1 MLKMSK
7 DKKREAGAVTIEA
20 TIALTSFLFMFM
32 MIFSV
37 ITICRAQARVQIAI
51 NATAKEL
58 SQYSYLYGM
67 TGLDSVL
74 NELQGKGEET
84 KAEVNGTIEN
94 VANIFGSIEAIGAEG
109 QEAVGKVQTLDP
121 QAIKD
126 AMGSWETVSGQM
138 ENIEVNADD
147 IKQKLE
153 AYSENPQELLFGM
166 AKLLASESLELAK
179 SRVIAEPVCRAL
191 VKKHLKRHN
200 DDTAEAF
207 CQSVGIVPGTYL
219 GKESYFNGMDFS
231 NSTLFPYGSDEIN
244 IVVTYKVKLL
254 QLLPID
260 LDFTIT
266 QSALTKGWLHGD
278 MTPGADSAGEMLTA
292 MKAKGENLWNSPE
305 NWGKVKQKMISEE
318 VDNLKTGDYY
328 GVSGQTYIHA
338 YDPDTNTF
346 AMVSAMNPLF
356 GVDSIDEVDKEALKD
371 ALKTHASQ
379 INSAT
384 DNMQSITIKKLDEH
398 GNFQKVDYDCTAEK
412 TKKVVILIPEDEGLK
427 ELMEE
432 LVTELGSEVQ
442 FEFKP
447 VYGSVYVE
455 EKKEGGES

>member
-58 SQYSYLYGM
+58 SQYSYLYGL
-67 TGLDSVL
+67 TGLDSAL
-74 NELQGKGEET
+74 AKFQDSANTT
-84 KAEVNGTIEN
+84 KDEVDGTISN
-94 VANIFGSIEAIGAEG
+94 VANIFSSLEAIGAEG
-109 QEAVGKVQTLDP
+109 NKVVGEVKTLDP
-121 QAIKD
+121 D
-126 AMGSWETVSGQM
+126 AVNTAMDSWKNVSGQLDNV
-138 ENIEVNADD
+138 EANADS
-147 IKQKLE
+147 IKEKLE

-166 AKLLASESLELAK
+166 ARLLASESLELAK

-191 VKKHLKRHN
+191 VQKHLKRNN

-254 QLLPID
+254 QLLPVD

-266 QSALTKGWLHGD
+266 QSAITKGWLHGD
-278 MTPGADSAGEMLTA
+278 MTPGTGSGDILAAMVKNGESM
-292 MKAKGENLWNSPE
+292 WNSPE
-305 NWGKVKQKMISEE
+305 NWGKIKKEMISQE

-328 GVSGQTYIHA
+328 GVSSQTYIHA

-346 AMVSAMNPLF
+346 AMVSAINPLF
-356 GVDSIDEVDKEALKD
+356 GVDSIDEVDKEELKD

-432 LVTELGSEVQ
+432 LVTELGSDVQ

>member
-7 DKKREAGAVTIEA
+7 DKRREAGAVTIEA

-58 SQYSYLYGM
+58 SQYSYLYGL
-67 TGLDSVL
+67 TGLDSAL
-74 NELQGKGEET
+74 AKFQDSANAT
-84 KAEVNGTIEN
+84 KDEVDGTISN
-94 VANIFGSIEAIGAEG
+94 VANIFSSLEAIGAEG
-109 QEAVGKVQTLDP
+109 NKVVGEVKTLDP
-121 QAIKD
+121 D
-126 AMGSWETVSGQM
+126 AVNTAMDSWKSVSG
-138 ENIEVNADD
+138 ELDNVEANADS
-147 IKQKLE
+147 IKEKLE

-166 AKLLASESLELAK
+166 ARLLASESLELAK
-179 SRVIAEPVCRAL
+179 SRVIAEPVSRAL
-191 VKKHLKRHN
+191 VQKHLKRHN

-254 QLLPID
+254 QLLPVD

-278 MTPGADSAGEMLTA
+278 MTPGTGSGDVLAAMVKNGESM
-292 MKAKGENLWNSPE
+292 WNSPE
-305 NWGKVKQKMISEE
+305 NWGKIKKEMISQE
-318 VDNLKTGDYY
+318 VDNLKSGDYY
-328 GVSGQTYIHA
+328 GVSSQTYIHA

-356 GVDSIDEVDKEALKD
+356 GVDSIDQVDKEALKD
-371 ALKTHASQ
+371 ALKTHAAQ

-412 TKKVVILIPEDEGLK
+412 TKKVVIMIPEDEGLK

-432 LVTELGSEVQ
+432 LATELGSDVQ

>member
-7 DKKREAGAVTIEA
+7 DKRREAGAVTIEA

-58 SQYSYLYGM
+58 SQYSYLYGL
-67 TGLDSVL
+67 TGLDSAL
-74 NELQGKGEET
+74 AKFQDSANAT
-84 KAEVNGTIEN
+84 KDEVDGTISN
-94 VANIFGSIEAIGAEG
+94 VANIFSSLEAIGAEG
-109 QEAVGKVQTLDP
+109 NKVVGEVKTLDP
-121 QAIKD
+121 D
-126 AMGSWETVSGQM
+126 AVNTAMDSWKSVSG
-138 ENIEVNADD
+138 ELDNVEANADS
-147 IKQKLE
+147 IKEKLE

-166 AKLLASESLELAK
+166 ARLLASESLELAK
-179 SRVIAEPVCRAL
+179 SRVIAEPVSRAL
-191 VKKHLKRHN
+191 VQKHLKRHN

-254 QLLPID
+254 QLLPVD

-278 MTPGADSAGEMLTA
+278 MTPGTGSGDVLAAMVKNGESM
-292 MKAKGENLWNSPE
+292 WNSPE
-305 NWGKVKQKMISEE
+305 NWGKIKKEMISQE

-328 GVSGQTYIHA
+328 GVSSQTYIHA

-356 GVDSIDEVDKEALKD
+356 GVDSIDQVDKEALKD
-371 ALKTHASQ
+371 ALKTHAAQ

-412 TKKVVILIPEDEGLK
+412 TKKVVIMIPEDEGLK

-432 LVTELGSEVQ
+432 LATELGSDVQ